1 MTDFQSPFEVET
13 PAGAEGWERLYPYYA
28 VFSEDRRDFE
38 EPKFWF
44 HDSMHYPDPM
54 YPFDLLMPENTWL
67 VLNQN
72 TTKVFVVPTALGLDH
87 RVVNGYVYVSPT
99 MITDPVEIE
108 RRAAHFN
115 PRAGHYFENWDEI
128 YEKWVDKAK
137 DCRARLA
144 AIEFTQLPAM
154 EAEEVVTQSR
164 ELTSGFK
171 LTRNY
176 NELLENVT
184 EMAYLHFE
192 MLGLG
197 YGAYMVF
204 REFCQTAFPGIS
216 DQTVAKMVAG
226 IDILMFRPDDE
237 LRKLAR
243 LGVELGLVEELTSGG
258 DVETVLA
265 AVGAAP
271 RGAEWITALETA
283 KDPWF
288 WFSTGAG
295 LTHPERAWI
304 DDMSIP
310 FGVLETYV
318 EKLGRGQE
326 IDRPLDVVEAERD
339 RIAAEYRE
347 LLGSD
352 DDKAAFEG
360 LVALAR
366 TVYPFVENH
375 NFYAEHQHYSLFW
388 NKVRELGAVF
398 VAHGFLEDAED
409 VFFLQRH
416 EVPPALN
423 DMITGWATETPD
435 RGAYWRREVAERKR
449 IMDGLR
455 AWSPPPA
462 LGVTP
467 DEITEPFMV
476 MLWGITEDTVNRWRN
491 AGDASSSVLE
501 GIAAAPGVAE
511 GLARVIT
518 SPAQLGEV
526 LDGEIL
532 VCPITAP
539 SWAPVFSRIG
549 AAVSDIGGIMAH
561 AAIVSREYGLP
572 AVVGTGFGTK
582 RIKTGQRI
590 RVDGTNGTVTILEGA
605 TTDGAS

>member
-1 MTDFQSPFEVET
+1 MTDFQSPFAVET
-13 PAGAEGWERLYPYYA
+13 PEGAEGWERLYPYYA

-99 MITDPVEIE
+99 MIDDPAEIE

-144 AIEFTQLPAM
+144 AIEFTTLPAM
-154 EAEEVVTQSR
+154 EPDEVVTQSK
-164 ELTSGFK
+164 ELTSGFQ
-171 LTRNY
+171 LTRKY

-204 REFCQTAFPGIS
+204 REFCGKAFPGIT
-216 DQTVAKMVAG
+216 DQTVSKMVSG

-243 LGVELGLVEELTSGG
+243 LGVELGLVDELTRGG
-258 DVETVLA
+258 DVDTVLA
-265 AVGAAP
+265 AIAAAP
-271 RGAEWITALETA
+271 RGAEWLAALEEA

-310 FGVLETYV
+310 FDVMKTYV
-318 EKLGRGQE
+318 QMLGRGE
-326 IDRPLDVVEAERD
+326 DIERPLEAVETERD
-339 RIAAEYRE
+339 RITAEYRD

-352 DDKAAFEG
+352 DDRAALDG

-388 NKVRELGAVF
+388 NKVRELGDVF
-398 VAHGFLEDAED
+398 AGHGFFEDRED
-409 VFFLQRH
+409 IFFLQRH
-416 EVPPALN
+416 EVHPALN
-423 DMITGWATETPD
+423 DLITGWATETPD
-435 RGAYWRREVAERKR
+435 RGAYWRREIAERKR
-449 IMDGLR
+449 IYDAMK

-462 LGVTP
+462 LGVQPET
-467 DEITEPFMV
+467 ITEPFMV
-476 MLWGITEDTVNRWRN
+476 MLWGITDDTVNRWRN
-491 AGDASSSVLE
+491 ADGDGKVLE
-501 GIAAAPGVAE
+501 GIAASPGVAE

-518 SPAQLGEV
+518 SPTQLGEV

-539 SWAPVFSRIG
+539 SWAPVFNRIG

-582 RIKTGQRI
+582 RIKTGQRV
-590 RVDGTNGTVTILEGA
+590 RVDGTNGTVTILE
-605 TTDGAS
+605 